1 METLS
6 LKKKLSVYLTD
17 GGYLKNVSEE
27 ALFQL
32 LICWENWK
40 GTILEFYRSL
50 GFSHRQM
57 AGLIGKAKK
66 LKREGHFGSSD
77 FKVITLEENPVLPT
91 DDEANP
97 CMAAEMVLPQGK
109 LIRFQSINGLIDFLK
124 KSA

>member
-1 METLS
+1 METQS

-40 GTILEFYRSL
+40 GTSSEFYRSL

-66 LKREGHFGSSD
+66 LKRECYFGSAD
-77 FKVITLEENPVLPT
+77 FKVVTLEENPMSPADSET
-91 DDEANP
+91 NH

-109 LIRFQSINGLIDFLK
+109 LIRFQSINGFIDFLK